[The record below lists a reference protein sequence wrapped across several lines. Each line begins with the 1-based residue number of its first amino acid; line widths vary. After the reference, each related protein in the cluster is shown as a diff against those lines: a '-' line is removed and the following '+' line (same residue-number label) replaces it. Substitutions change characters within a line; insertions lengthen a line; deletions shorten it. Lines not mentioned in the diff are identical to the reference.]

1 MWPSTILEAN
11 SNRKKK
17 GYPSGSLF
25 FARRLRFRLGAVLA
39 TLFLGAVAL
48 GCSPSTPEDDGSISL
63 AGEAQGTTFSVLYWP
78 ESGTP
83 EAEVLADS
91 VQRYLADF
99 NRVASAWDSS
109 SVLSRWNRGDA
120 AVRADSPD
128 AFRALLDEGKRLKA
142 YTDGWMDPAV
152 GKYTTAWGF
161 NGAKALLGQGSPN
174 ADSAMIDVLRKST
187 DVVYDVNAYAQG
199 SSVDGVARLLKR
211 NGVKHAL
218 VEIGGELVALGG
230 KPDVR
235 PFAVSVDFPAEERQ
249 EQPLEV
255 VELKDRGMA
264 TSGDYRSAKKDPV
277 TGRRYG
283 HTLNPFTGWT
293 GQTDVLSA
301 TVFARTA
308 AEADGVA
315 TALVAMGADKA
326 KKWLQAH
333 PECDALL
340 VLSGTNGSWTV
351 YRTPGVIPKRDH

>member
-1 MWPSTILEAN
+1 MILEAN
-11 SNRKKK
+11 SNRKEK

-25 FARRLRFRLGAVLA
+25 FAPRRRFRFGAVLA
-39 TLFLGAVAL
+39 TLFLGAAAI
-48 GCSPSTPEDDGSISL
+48 GCAPSEKEDDGSISF

-78 ESGTP
+78 ESSTP

-120 AVRADSPD
+120 AVRAESPD
-128 AFRALLDEGKRLKA
+128 AFLALLEEGMRLKT
-142 YTDGWMDPAV
+142 YTNGWMDPAV

-161 NGAKALLGQGSPN
+161 NGAKAVLGQGSPQS
-174 ADSAMIDVLRKST
+174 DSAVIQSLRESSEP
-187 DVVYDVNAYAQG
+187 VYDVNAYAQG
-199 SSVDGVARLLKR
+199 SSVDGIARLLKR

-218 VEIGGELVALGG
+218 VEIGGELYALGG
-230 KPDVR
+230 KPDGR
-235 PFAVSVDFPAEERQ
+235 PFVVSVDYPAEERQ
-249 EQPLEV
+249 EKPLEV
-255 VELKDRGMA
+255 VDLKDRGMA

-315 TALVAMGADKA
+315 TALVAMGAGEA
-326 KKWLQAH
+326 KKWLKAH

-340 VLSGTNGSWTV
+340 VMGSAEGSWTV
-351 YRTPGVIPKRDH
+351 YRTPGVSTGKDL

>member
-1 MWPSTILEAN
+1 MWPSTILEDN
-11 SNRKKK
+11 SNCKQK
-17 GYPSGSLF
+17 GYPKGSLF
-25 FARRLRFRLGAVLA
+25 FAPRRRFRMGTFLASLFIGAL
-39 TLFLGAVAL
+39 AL
-48 GCSPSTPEDDGSISL
+48 GCTPSAQEDDGSISF

-109 SVLSRWNRGDA
+109 SILSRWNRGDA
-120 AVRADSPD
+120 AVRRESPD
-128 AFRALLDEGKRLKA
+128 AFLSLLNEGQRLRT
-142 YTDGWMDPAV
+142 YTEGWMDPAV

-161 NGAKALLGQGSPN
+161 NGSKAVLGQGSPTS
-174 ADSAMIDVLRKST
+174 DSSMIASLNQSIDT
-187 DVVYDVNAYAQG
+187 VYDVNAYAQG

-218 VEIGGELVALGG
+218 VEIGGELYALGG
-230 KPDVR
+230 KPDGR
-235 PFAVSVDFPAEERQ
+235 PFTVSVDYPAEERR
-249 EQPLEV
+249 EKPLEV
-255 VELKDRGMA
+255 VDLKDRGMA

-301 TVFARTA
+301 TVFAHTA

-315 TALVAMGADKA
+315 TALVAMGGAKA

-340 VLSGTNGSWTV
+340 VLSGANGTWTV
-351 YRTPGVIPKRDH
+351 YRTPGVQVR